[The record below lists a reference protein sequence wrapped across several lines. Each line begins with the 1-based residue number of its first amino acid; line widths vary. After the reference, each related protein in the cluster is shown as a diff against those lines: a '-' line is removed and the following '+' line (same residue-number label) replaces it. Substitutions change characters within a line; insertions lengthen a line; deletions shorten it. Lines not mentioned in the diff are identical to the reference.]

1 MRHCKSKRQ
10 CSHLMQTRGEFT
22 KGCVYQP
29 SSTVS
34 SSRSK
39 FGNRDP
45 VAFSSVPE
53 LQTKPSPPFLPD
65 SPSALRRFLPKAH
78 KASTLLNHDS
88 KLGHLTSKSMFSW
101 LHDTAALLEPLMLF
115 SGISKEKYRWL
126 SVHLAMV
133 AGNRQAEKHH
143 EKIQPP
149 QQQMLPFQTK
159 SEVDYTWLIIWGVHS
174 QSLLSVRN
182 PFNMLGK

>member
-1 MRHCKSKRQ
+1 MCACVDLFTFKRDPLPRKKLKWLVRHCKSKRQ

-115 SGISKEKYRWL
+115 SGISKEKYR
-126 SVHLAMV
+126 
-133 AGNRQAEKHH
+133 
-143 EKIQPP
+143 
-149 QQQMLPFQTK
+149 
-159 SEVDYTWLIIWGVHS
+159 
-174 QSLLSVRN
+174 
-182 PFNMLGK
+182 